1 MCFILNVI
9 CICMIKYVAPT
20 LTALR
25 NENEV
30 DIESCLKLYSYLI
43 DNGMDGLAVFGT
55 SGEFPHISEAEKK
68 RLIKAASPV
77 IKNRAE
83 FIVGTGTMNLDET
96 VELSNFAFDNGAD
109 AVIIVSPFYYGLSAD
124 SVFEYYSAAATRI
137 AGNIYLYNFPDRTS
151 YSIDSSTVLK
161 LARKHS
167 NIIGIKDT
175 VPDMAHTVD
184 IIKKVKPEF
193 PDFQIFCAYDN
204 NFLYTV
210 LSGGNGCV
218 GILPNIAPKLFAG
231 WAKAA
236 REKDFDTLSI
246 AQKKVDRLM
255 DILWFHSPFL
265 ATTKAVLR
273 DRGIFASDVMTS
285 PFLQYPDAKR
295 DELREFMKEFE

>member
-1 MCFILNVI
+1 
-9 CICMIKYVAPT
+9 MIKYVAPT
-20 LTALR
+20 LTALHNA
-25 NENEV
+25 NEI
-30 DIESCLKLYSYLI
+30 DTESCLKLYEYLV
-43 DNGMDGLAVFGT
+43 DSGMDGLAVFGT
-55 SGEFPHISEAEKK
+55 SGEFPHIALAEKK

-83 FIVGTGTMNLDET
+83 YIVGTGTMNIDET
-96 VELSNFAFDNGAD
+96 VELSNYAVENGAD

-124 SVFEYYSAAATRI
+124 AVFDYYSAAATRI

-151 YSIDSSTVLK
+151 YSISPATVLD
-161 LARKHS
+161 LARKHR

-175 VPDMAHTVD
+175 VPDMAHTVE
-184 IIKKVKPEF
+184 IIKTVKPEF

-236 REKDFDTLSI
+236 REKDFDRLSE

-265 ATTKAVLR
+265 ATTKAVLQ
-273 DRGIFASDVMTS
+273 DRGIFARDVMTF
-285 PFLQYPDAKR
+285 PFRSYPEAKLE
-295 DELREFMKEFE
+295 ELREFMKDFE